1 MALVRVR
8 GPLKRLA
15 GDRSEHAIEGASVGE
30 LLAELERSH
39 PAAKGWILDERGVLR
54 RHINVFVNGELGAQD
69 TQVGRDDE
77 VDVLPAISGGSLP
90 DMLASVDGTIGP
102 AQEAR
107 IPVTDEGL
115 TRGDGGFEVMRL
127 YEGRPFALADHLAR
141 LDRTCAGLRLPYD
154 DEALRAEIG
163 ALLEHAGSVDAL
175 LRVVLTRGGRR
186 ILTIEPMPERPA
198 VSRVATITYSPTRV
212 LDGLKTL
219 SYAGNMLAGRLARER
234 GFDEALLVTPHGR
247 VLEGPTWTFF
257 WVAGGRLLTPPIE
270 DHILASITRAYVIE
284 ECDAQEQPCTLD
296 DVASAEEAFIA
307 STVREVMPIAAVDD
321 IAIPSAPGPVTED
334 AGERLARRIERELVS
349 AAA

>member
-15 GDRSEHAIEGASVGE
+15 GDRTDHAIEGGSVGE

-39 PAAKGWILDERGVLR
+39 PAVKGWILDERGLVR
-54 RHINVFVNGELGAQD
+54 RHINVFVNGELGSQD
-69 TQVGRDDE
+69 TRVSTDDE

-90 DMLASVDGTIGP
+90 RMLASVDGAIGP
-102 AQEAR
+102 ADEAR
-107 IPVTDEGL
+107 IPITDEGL
-115 TRGDGGFEVMRL
+115 TRGDGGFEVLRL
-127 YEGRPFALADHLAR
+127 YEGRPFAPAAHLAR

-154 DEALRAEIG
+154 EEALQAEIG
-163 ALLEHAGSVDAL
+163 ALLDAAGPVDAL

-186 ILTIEPMPERPA
+186 LLTIEPMPERMPVA
-198 VSRVATITYSPTRV
+198 RVATVTYSPTRV

-257 WVAGGRLLTPPIE
+257 WVSDGGLLTPPLE

-296 DVASAEEAFIA
+296 DIANAEEAFIA
-307 STVREVMPIAAVDD
+307 STVREVMAISAVDD
-321 IAIPSAPGPVTED
+321 IMLEAPGPVTLD
-334 AGERLARRIERELVS
+334 AGERLARRIGRELAS

>member
-15 GDRSEHAIEGASVGE
+15 GDRSEHAIDGGSVGE

-39 PAAKGWILDERGVLR
+39 PAAKGWILDERGILR
-54 RHINVFVNGELGAQD
+54 RHINVFVNGELGGQD

-90 DMLASVDGTIGP
+90 SMLASVDGTIGP
-102 AQEAR
+102 AEEAR

-127 YEGRPFALADHLAR
+127 YEGRPFALGDHYAR

-154 DEALRAEIG
+154 DEALQAEVG
-163 ALLEHAGSVDAL
+163 ALLEQAGPVDAL

-186 ILTIEPMPERPA
+186 ILTIEPKPERLPVA
-198 VSRVATITYSPTRV
+198 RVATVTYSPTRV

-257 WVAGGRLLTPPIE
+257 WVAGGRLLTPPLE

-284 ECDAQEQPCTLD
+284 ECDAQERLCTLD
-296 DVASAEEAFIA
+296 DIAAAEEAFIA
-307 STVREVMPIAAVDD
+307 STVREVMPIGAVDD
-321 IAIPSAPGPVTED
+321 IAIPAAPGPVTLD
-334 AGERLARRIERELVS
+334 AGERLARRIEREL
-349 AAA
+349 AGATA